1 MCVDSCVIIVIFLMQ
16 YLSKSIL
23 LVKHSGSF
31 LLLCYD
37 SCVDTKLTCSLMLQL
52 KQIYE
57 VAVNKRHLRVNEM
70 PVQQQL
76 NGIDCGLF
84 SIAFAYHIALGDE
97 PSAIHFCASEM
108 HQHLIKCFEDGQL
121 YSFPQ
126 VAYSEQSHC
135 RKKLRI
141 IKMLN
146 IIILNI
152 YIDSTFVIVCYQCI
166 IRKNCQ

>member
-1 MCVDSCVIIVIFLMQ
+1 MNL
-16 YLSKSIL
+16 
-23 LVKHSGSF
+23 
-31 LLLCYD
+31 YD
-37 SCVDTKLTCSLMLQL
+37 SCVDTKLTHSLMLQL

-84 SIAFAYHIALGDE
+84 RMAFAYHIALGDE
-97 PSAIHFCASEM
+97 PSAINFCASEVR
-108 HQHLIKCFEDGQL
+108 QHLIKCFEDGQL

-141 IKMLN
+141 IK
-146 IIILNI
+146 
-152 YIDSTFVIVCYQCI
+152 C
-166 IRKNCQ
+166 